1 MEYQDQVMAN
11 GKLGRVLVV
20 DDVAVVR
27 RSIRMILANAGYEVL
42 EAENGVQAIEI
53 VQDAGG
59 RHPVDAILSDLRMP
73 QVDGVDLIVY
83 FRTRYPEI
91 PVVVL
96 TSYTDVELAVSL
108 MRKGA
113 MDFLVKPVLQGELLE
128 VIGRAAA
135 QNSAPH
141 DRVVSYK
148 EVRTAAESALGKS
161 VGGG

>member
-1 MEYQDQVMAN
+1 MEYQDSVMAN
-11 GKLGRVLVV
+11 GQMGRGLVV

-42 EAENGVQAIEI
+42 EAENGEQAIEI
-53 VQDAGG
+53 VQASVG
-59 RHPVDAILSDLRMP
+59 RHPVDAILSDLQMP
-73 QVDGVDLIVY
+73 QVNGVELIAY
-83 FRTRYPEI
+83 FRTRYPAI

-128 VIGRAAA
+128 VIGRAVG
-135 QNSAPH
+135 QNTA
-141 DRVVSYK
+141 VNEQVISY
-148 EVRTAAESALGKS
+148 RGLRQMTGK
-161 VGGG
+161 